1 MAREGEI
8 NKNHDPT
15 TGSCFGGAI
24 QHAKYALGFLFPF
37 LHSSIFDIGGFINGI
52 TSEGMLM
59 PIFLLNRLCNKIYV
73 KEPKFPF
80 LPNSNTLI
88 F

>member
-1 MAREGEI
+1 MYTMVREGEI
-8 NKNHDPT
+8 NKNHDTT

-59 PIFLLNRLCNKIYV
+59 PIFLLNKNDKHSLLF
-73 KEPKFPF
+73 EPTNLFVF
-80 LPNSNTLI
+80 ILL
-88 F
+88 